1 MFMCLI
7 LYTVLG
13 AVVVHQAFLL
23 KELAIEV
30 KNLAKEL
37 HELRR

>member
-30 KNLAKEL
+30 KKLAQEVY
-37 HELRR
+37 ELRS